1 MKGTSLC
8 LSLNTAVEVKPE
20 LPHSNPPRP
29 PLLSTKGDGTGK
41 VATRGVS
48 DCLLE
53 GSEPVSR
60 INFMYDTTEDGLVLH
75 LSRKADDGG
84 GSDEDDGCDGEGG
97 GESDDSKIKRL
108 NDTIEQL
115 ECEAD
120 QDARGRLGG
129 SSDADVRESKEGKG
143 IDIDGD
149 SSELAS
155 DIPSTDEADDNDE
168 EEKTGG
174 YERPVAAFAANPAF
188 SGKATGPN
196 IAVPVATALTPRLSD
211 DDIVTL
217 RPVSSSR
224 RRVVVTLG
232 FVPVL

>member
-1 MKGTSLC
+1 M
-8 LSLNTAVEVKPE
+8 
-20 LPHSNPPRP
+20 
-29 PLLSTKGDGTGK
+29 
-41 VATRGVS
+41 ATRGVS

-60 INFMYDTTEDGLVLH
+60 INFTYDTTDEGLVLH

-84 GSDEDDGCDGEGG
+84 GSDEDDGGDGEGG
-97 GESDDSKIKRL
+97 CGESDDSKIKRL

-129 SSDADVRESKEGKG
+129 SSGGYDADARESKEGKG
-143 IDIDGD
+143 TDNDGD

-155 DIPSTDEADDNDE
+155 DPDSSDIDNDE

-174 YERPVAAFAANPAF
+174 YERPVAMAFTANPVF
-188 SGKATGPN
+188 SGNATGPN
-196 IAVPVATALTPRLSD
+196 FAVPVATALTPRD

-217 RPVSSSR
+217 SPDTSSR

-232 FVPVL
+232 FVPIL

>member
-1 MKGTSLC
+1 
-8 LSLNTAVEVKPE
+8 
-20 LPHSNPPRP
+20 
-29 PLLSTKGDGTGK
+29 
-41 VATRGVS
+41 
-48 DCLLE
+48 
-53 GSEPVSR
+53 
-60 INFMYDTTEDGLVLH
+60 MYDTTEDGLVLH

-97 GESDDSKIKRL
+97 SGESDDSKIKRL

-129 SSDADVRESKEGKG
+129 SSGEYVADARESKEGKG
-143 IDIDGD
+143 TDIDGD